1 MPVFDVRTMQDFYT
15 QRAVKTPAI
24 ITQMVGALGL
34 MGLVLAVVGLYG
46 LVAYSVSRRTREIG
60 IRIAIGADR
69 RRVVW
74 MVLRQGLKL
83 GAWGVATGL
92 VVAFFCCR
100 AITSVL
106 WTGATLERVGVLD
119 FAAVALPLLMITM
132 LAALAPAWRASRVD
146 PIRAL
151 RDE

>member
-1 MPVFDVRTMQDFYT
+1 
-15 QRAVKTPAI
+15 
-24 ITQMVGALGL
+24 
-34 MGLVLAVVGLYG
+34 VLAVVGLYG

-60 IRIAIGADR
+60 IRIAVGADR

-106 WTGATLERVGVLD
+106 WTGATLERVSVLD

-132 LAALAPAWRASRVD
+132 LAAVAPAWRASRVD

>member
-1 MPVFDVRTMQDFYT
+1 
-15 QRAVKTPAI
+15 
-24 ITQMVGALGL
+24 
-34 MGLVLAVVGLYG
+34 VLAMVGLYG

-60 IRIAIGADR
+60 IRIAVGADR
-69 RRVVW
+69 REVVW

-83 GAWGVATGL
+83 GVWGVATGL

-106 WTGATLERVGVLD
+106 WAGGTLERVGALD
-119 FAAVALPLLMITM
+119 FAAIALPLLMITM
-132 LAALAPAWRASRVD
+132 LAALAPALRASRVD
-146 PIRAL
+146 PMRAL